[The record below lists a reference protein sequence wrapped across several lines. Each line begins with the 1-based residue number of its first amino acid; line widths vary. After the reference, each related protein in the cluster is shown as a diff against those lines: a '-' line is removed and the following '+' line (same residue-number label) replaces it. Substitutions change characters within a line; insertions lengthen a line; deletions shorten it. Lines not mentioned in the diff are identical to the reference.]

1 MQLLAGDIG
10 GTKTVLALSTI
21 DGGGVHLLQKKRYA
35 SKAYG
40 SAEDIISQYIKE
52 SGIDPG
58 SAAVSIGIAGAV
70 TRGKCRTTNLPWT
83 VEEVS
88 LKESFKFRHA
98 KLLNDFQAVAY
109 GVPHLRREDVS
120 IINEGRPDRK
130 GPIAIIGAGTGL
142 GEGMAFFSESSKSY
156 EVIPSE
162 GGHSSFSPTN
172 EEEIGLLKYLID
184 REGHVSF
191 EKVLSGQGLFN
202 IYNYLADS
210 GYAERTEEVT
220 GRLSEGDPAALISEF
235 GLSGSDALCRRSL
248 EMFVRIYGTEAGN
261 LALKFLPSGGLY
273 LAGGIAP
280 KIIKFLQKGIFMD
293 GFTGK
298 GPLSGLLKNI
308 PVYVILNEDVGLI
321 GAAARGIMLFSSE
334 LKSQGGFNVG
344 D

>member
-1 MQLLAGDIG
+1 MQLLAADIG

-21 DGGGVHLLQKKRYA
+21 DRGKIHLFQKKRYA

-40 SAEDIISQYIKE
+40 SAEDIIGQYIKE

-58 SAAVSIGIAGAV
+58 STAVSMGIAGAV
-70 TRGKCRTTNLPWT
+70 TRGECRTTNLPWT
-83 VEEVS
+83 VDEAL
-88 LKESFKFRHA
+88 LKERFKFRHA
-98 KLLNDFQAVAY
+98 KLLNDFKAVAY
-109 GVPHLRREDVS
+109 GIPHLRMEDVEL
-120 IINEGRPDRK
+120 INKGSPDRE

-142 GEGMAFFSESSKSY
+142 GEGLAFFSESGKAY

-202 IYNYLADS
+202 IYNYLAES
-210 GYAERTEEVT
+210 GCAEKTEGVT
-220 GRLSEGDPAALISEF
+220 RRLSEGDPAALISEL

-248 EMFVRIYGTEAGN
+248 EMFVRIYGVEAGN

-273 LAGGIAP
+273 IAGGIAP

-308 PVYVILNEDVGLI
+308 PVYVILNEDIGLI
-321 GAAARGIMLFSSE
+321 GAAARGITLF
-334 LKSQGGFNVG
+334 LK
-344 D
+344 